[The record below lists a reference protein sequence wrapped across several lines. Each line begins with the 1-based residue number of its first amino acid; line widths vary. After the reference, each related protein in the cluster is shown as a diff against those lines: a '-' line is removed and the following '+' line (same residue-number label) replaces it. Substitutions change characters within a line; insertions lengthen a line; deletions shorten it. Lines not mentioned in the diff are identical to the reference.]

1 MEEDGGSYL
10 KLKIR
15 KSIVA
20 CITGKKKIENPFK
33 LLVGKN
39 IAQKI

>member
-15 KSIVA
+15 KSISSMHYWE
-20 CITGKKKIENPFK
+20 KKKIENPFK

-39 IAQKI
+39 IA